1 MDGQKKK
8 YQELQTLLTE
18 ARDDIIKLEEEN
30 TRLKD
35 QVSQSWGFNQYS
47 SQCPFLR
54 HEIIPVSQAVAK
66 WADAAESD
74 LDCDFQVN
82 SDLIGITEA
91 IHIMEE
97 DTMDAD
103 DSDTDT
109 IVDDDNT
116 QSDILLDDLDD
127 DIADITA
134 DPS

>member
-1 MDGQKKK
+1 M
-8 YQELQTLLTE
+8 
-18 ARDDIIKLEEEN
+18 
-30 TRLKD
+30 
-35 QVSQSWGFNQYS
+35 
-47 SQCPFLR
+47 
-54 HEIIPVSQAVAK
+54 

-97 DTMDAD
+97 DTMMD

-109 IVDDDNT
+109 VVDDDNT

-134 DPS
+134 DPT

>member
-1 MDGQKKK
+1 M
-8 YQELQTLLTE
+8 
-18 ARDDIIKLEEEN
+18 
-30 TRLKD
+30 
-35 QVSQSWGFNQYS
+35 
-47 SQCPFLR
+47 
-54 HEIIPVSQAVAK
+54 
-66 WADAAESD
+66 
-74 LDCDFQVN
+74 FQVN
-82 SDLIGITEA
+82 CDLIGITQA

>member
-1 MDGQKKK
+1 MF
-8 YQELQTLLTE
+8 
-18 ARDDIIKLEEEN
+18 
-30 TRLKD
+30 
-35 QVSQSWGFNQYS
+35 S
-47 SQCPFLR
+47 FLR
-54 HEIIPVSQAVAK
+54 HELILVPQAVAK

-103 DSDTDT
+103 DDSDTDT
-109 IVDDDNT
+109 IIDDDNP

-134 DPS
+134 DPT

>member
-1 MDGQKKK
+1 M
-8 YQELQTLLTE
+8 
-18 ARDDIIKLEEEN
+18 
-30 TRLKD
+30 
-35 QVSQSWGFNQYS
+35 F
-47 SQCPFLR
+47 PFLR
-54 HEIIPVSQAVAK
+54 HELILVPQAVAK

-109 IVDDDNT
+109 IIDDDNP

-134 DPS
+134 DPT

>member
-1 MDGQKKK
+1 MLFSFLGRK
-8 YQELQTLLTE
+8 
-18 ARDDIIKLEEEN
+18 IIL
-30 TRLKD
+30 
-35 QVSQSWGFNQYS
+35 V
-47 SQCPFLR
+47 P
-54 HEIIPVSQAVAK
+54 QAVAK

-109 IVDDDNT
+109 IVDDDNP

-127 DIADITA
+127 DIANIIA
-134 DPS
+134 EPS

>member
-1 MDGQKKK
+1 MF
-8 YQELQTLLTE
+8 
-18 ARDDIIKLEEEN
+18 
-30 TRLKD
+30 
-35 QVSQSWGFNQYS
+35 S
-47 SQCPFLR
+47 FLR
-54 HEIIPVSQAVAK
+54 HELILVPQAVAK

-109 IVDDDNT
+109 IIDDDNP

-134 DPS
+134 DPT